1 MSVYNPPN
9 FEEYLS
15 VFNPA
20 NWLPPSAGEIDTAYL
35 DANYLRFPFAQ
46 GSENLLNTTINGNLA
61 LTGGITFSDSS
72 VMKSLGYISIVS
84 YGADPTGV
92 ADSTTAIQNAVNAL
106 TLTNNTLF
114 IPRGRY
120 LITSTILIQNK
131 QNCNIFSEGCL
142 YCNTAIVMLGIT
154 NVYNFTINGS
164 LILDGVSNA
173 TGATGIDIYD
183 TAGGYITSD
192 SVNQLNINGLLLT
205 NLSVGAE
212 CRAIGFPSKL
222 FSNFQIS
229 ECAIGLRVRGEYFQ
243 FSNINIFGGTY
254 GILNYGGNNT
264 YTNGIIKTCDY
275 GMIVRNNPALAGNPD
290 HNGCYGI
297 TFNHILNC
305 PIILSYINLGW
316 VVENCNFWANGGSL
330 ILGNPLGDNA
340 IVAPAYQSY
349 SCGGVYIQG
358 GTRVN
363 LSNNIFGLNE
373 NNPIVLNGFSGCSIV
388 NNTIFQTTGSNYISI
403 IGAYLLNF
411 NSQNIISNNNFNSLA
426 TSVQGV
432 NFDTTFHTADFLYS
446 NTSSTNILNN
456 QGSKV
461 VSVID
466 SSVSGTVFIDGTCE
480 VYTIVEGTPATIY
493 ISNAIS
499 TRFTINYRRTGS
511 YTFTSAPSTTTV
523 KIFKPISP
531 GFATP
536 IATPVICDGLFLNS
550 DDGAGNKVIQF
561 QKQGQYIF
569 EPAVNDPILLA
580 GNYTIRPV
588 FPDANLYYSVAL
600 GASSI
605 DLRSALFFNSDVN
618 ITDGVLTPNTTILLQ
633 SSTLSGGNAF
643 YTGSKIKIFNDSSS
657 VLALSGTGGVFSG
670 AYGNGASTIPV
681 PDNTW
686 VVVLFDGTNY
696 LINERSA
703 NITLQL
709 APTGSVDHSANANYT
724 NATLRITPNAGT
736 YTITI
741 PSPDT
746 QTSQNTTIRIINASN
761 QFGFALSLNSG
772 IFTGKYGSG
781 LTTLNVPNNTII
793 ELFSNGT
800 NWVCQ
805 DRAGNISFTFLPNG
819 TTLDWTSNLQFLDSI
834 IEFVQPDSA
843 LITQTPLSGTATQ
856 SGNIL
861 TTVSTTG
868 TISIGSIITL
878 STRRMIVSSQLTGTA
893 GGIGTYL
900 VNVSQTVGATTAYT
914 GFGGTGTV
922 GSGTFTMGTLQTA
935 NIPTFTPS
943 GAVNPASTIGVATST
958 SVASN
963 PFYVLSGT
971 GSGSSCGSSCATNSS
986 FGIGTVAYFSTL
998 GTTVNLPP
1006 ATTSYNR
1013 MITFNNNSNNPV
1025 NLTTS
1030 AGTALFTGSYGQAQ
1044 AGNFTFPNNF
1054 FLRPSETVVLMSDG
1068 TNWETQQGTSLSGA
1082 RSFTLPQQTTVS
1094 SADRAVQAL
1103 TNIYTSDLTYSSLYG
1118 VQNVSN
1124 VFSNRYPFPITVSI
1138 TANISWG
1145 NALVGGTT
1153 TCPQRLLQISSNNV
1167 GTGVGATN
1175 FAYNVLNVPFA
1186 IGGTAPSYTLTS
1198 SMTGGITQTASA
1210 VFTLKSG
1217 ENITISVGKVN
1228 GGTNEQINAGS
1239 TIFIQRIA

>member
-1 MSVYNPPN
+1 M
-9 FEEYLS
+9 
-15 VFNPA
+15 
-20 NWLPPSAGEIDTAYL
+20 
-35 DANYLRFPFAQ
+35 
-46 GSENLLNTTINGNLA
+46 
-61 LTGGITFSDSS
+61 
-72 VMKSLGYISIVS
+72 
-84 YGADPTGV
+84 
-92 ADSTTAIQNAVNAL
+92 
-106 TLTNNTLF
+106 
-114 IPRGRY
+114 
-120 LITSTILIQNK
+120 
-131 QNCNIFSEGCL
+131 
-142 YCNTAIVMLGIT
+142 
-154 NVYNFTINGS
+154 
-164 LILDGVSNA
+164 
-173 TGATGIDIYD
+173 
-183 TAGGYITSD
+183 
-192 SVNQLNINGLLLT
+192 
-205 NLSVGAE
+205 
-212 CRAIGFPSKL
+212 
-222 FSNFQIS
+222 
-229 ECAIGLRVRGEYFQ
+229 
-243 FSNINIFGGTY
+243 
-254 GILNYGGNNT
+254 
-264 YTNGIIKTCDY
+264 
-275 GMIVRNNPALAGNPD
+275 
-290 HNGCYGI
+290 
-297 TFNHILNC
+297 
-305 PIILSYINLGW
+305 
-316 VVENCNFWANGGSL
+316 
-330 ILGNPLGDNA
+330 
-340 IVAPAYQSY
+340 
-349 SCGGVYIQG
+349 
-358 GTRVN
+358 
-363 LSNNIFGLNE
+363 
-373 NNPIVLNGFSGCSIV
+373 
-388 NNTIFQTTGSNYISI
+388 
-403 IGAYLLNF
+403 
-411 NSQNIISNNNFNSLA
+411 
-426 TSVQGV
+426 
-432 NFDTTFHTADFLYS
+432 
-446 NTSSTNILNN
+446 
-456 QGSKV
+456 
-461 VSVID
+461 
-466 SSVSGTVFIDGTCE
+466 
-480 VYTIVEGTPATIY
+480 
-493 ISNAIS
+493 
-499 TRFTINYRRTGS
+499 
-511 YTFTSAPSTTTV
+511 
-523 KIFKPISP
+523 
-531 GFATP
+531 
-536 IATPVICDGLFLNS
+536 
-550 DDGAGNKVIQF
+550 
-561 QKQGQYIF
+561 
-569 EPAVNDPILLA
+569 
-580 GNYTIRPV
+580 
-588 FPDANLYYSVAL
+588 
-600 GASSI
+600 
-605 DLRSALFFNSDVN
+605 RSALFFNSDVN

>member
-20 NWLPPSAGEIDTAYL
+20 NWVPETNGIDTAYL
-35 DANYLRFPFAQ
+35 NANYLKFPFAQ
-46 GSENLLNTTINGNLA
+46 GAETLQNTTINGDL
-61 LTGGITFSDSS
+61 TFSDAS

-92 ADSTTAIQNAVNAL
+92 ANSTTAIQNAINAL

-142 YCNTAIVMLGIT
+142 YCNTPIVMLGIT

-212 CRAIGFPSKL
+212 CRAVGFPSKL

-229 ECAIGLRVRGEYFQ
+229 NCGIGLRVRGEYFQ
-243 FSNINIFGGTY
+243 FSNINIFGGSY

-264 YTNGIIKTCDY
+264 YTNGIIKTCLY

-290 HNGCYGI
+290 HNGVYGI
-297 TFNHILNC
+297 TFNHIPNC
-305 PIILSYINLGW
+305 PIILSYINSGW
-316 VVENCNFWANGGSL
+316 AVENCNFWANGASA
-330 ILGNPLGDNA
+330 LGNPLGDNS

-349 SCGGVYIQG
+349 TCGGVYIQG
-358 GTRVN
+358 GQRVN
-363 LSNNIFGLNE
+363 LSNNIFGLNVA
-373 NNPIVLNGFSGCSIV
+373 NPIVLNGFSGCSIV

-411 NSQNIISNNNFNSLA
+411 NYLNIISNNNFNSLA

-446 NTSSTNILNN
+446 NTSSTNIFNN

-511 YTFTSAPSTTTV
+511 YTYTSPPSITTV
-523 KIFKPISP
+523 KIFNPISP
-531 GFATP
+531 GYAVP
-536 IATPVICDGLFLNS
+536 IATPVICDGLFFDS

-569 EPAVNDPILLA
+569 EPTVNDPILLA

-588 FPDANLYYSVAL
+588 FPDAALYYSVAL

-618 ITDGVLTPNTTILLQ
+618 INDGSPTPNTTILLQ

-643 YTGSKIKIFNDSSS
+643 YIGSKIKIFNDTTSI
-657 VLALSGTGGVFSG
+657 LTLSGTGGVFSG
-670 AYGNGASTIPV
+670 AYGNSASTINV
-681 PDNTW
+681 PDNSW

-709 APTGSVDHSANANYT
+709 TPTSSIDHSANANYT

-746 QTSQNTTIRIINASN
+746 QTSHNTTMRIINASN
-761 QFGFALSLNSG
+761 QYGFALSLNSG

-781 LTTLNVPNNTII
+781 LTTLSVPNNTII

-800 NWVCQ
+800 NWICQ
-805 DRAGNISFTFLPNG
+805 NREGNISFAFLPNG
-819 TTLDWTSNLQFLDSI
+819 TTLDWTSALQFLDSV
-834 IEFVQPDSA
+834 IELVQPDSA

-856 SGNIL
+856 SVYTL
-861 TTVSTTG
+861 TVSASTG
-868 TISIGSIITL
+868 TISVGSVITL
-878 STRRMIVSSQLTGTA
+878 GSRRMIVRAQFTGTP

-900 VNVSQTVGATTAYT
+900 LNFPQTVASPTAYT
-914 GFGGTGTV
+914 GFGGTGAV
-922 GSGTFTMGTLQTA
+922 SLGTFTMGTLQTA

-943 GAVNPASTIGVATST
+943 GVVNPATTISVASGTA
-958 SVASN
+958 VASN

-971 GSGSSCGSSCATNSS
+971 GSGGSCGSSCATNSATT
-986 FGIGTVAYFSTL
+986 IGTVSYISTL

-1013 MITFNNNSNNPV
+1013 TITINNNSNNPV

-1030 AGTALFTGSYGQAQ
+1030 AGTALFNGSYGQINTN
-1044 AGNFTFPNNF
+1044 GIFPINY

-1082 RSFTLPQQTTVS
+1082 RSFVLPAGFNTSATDRTLTT
-1094 SADRAVQAL
+1094 L
-1103 TNIYTSDLTYSSLYG
+1103 TNLAVSDLTYSSLYG
-1118 VQNVSN
+1118 VYLTSN
-1124 VFSNRYPFPITVSI
+1124 VFANVYPFPVSVCITV
-1138 TANISWG
+1138 NLSWG
-1145 NALVGGTT
+1145 NPVGTATT
-1153 TCPQRLLQISSNNV
+1153 TAPQRILSI
-1167 GTGVGATN
+1167 
-1175 FAYNVLNVPFA
+1175 VP
-1186 IGGTAPSYTLTS
+1186 
-1198 SMTGGITQTASA
+1198 
-1210 VFTLKSG
+1210 
-1217 ENITISVGKVN
+1217 N
-1228 GGTNEQINAGS
+1228 NAGS
-1239 TIFIQRIA
+1239 GVGLTNNNINYLNFPATISAASPNTFSPISVAINQQTSSVITLRPGETIVVGAGKANGSSSVEAIIIGTTIFIQRIA